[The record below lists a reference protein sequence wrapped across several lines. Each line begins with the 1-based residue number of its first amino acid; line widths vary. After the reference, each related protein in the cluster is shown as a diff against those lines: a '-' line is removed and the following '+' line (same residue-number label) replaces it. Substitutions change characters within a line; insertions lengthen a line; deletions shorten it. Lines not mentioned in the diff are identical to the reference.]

1 VLVIN
6 LYATYRP
13 RSRLASYLPA
23 LRRIKQAGG
32 GDNIKGLEGFE
43 AAVRAAASDGA
54 FRCGAFGLA
63 AAPGAPRAAGL
74 AASPTVCGPQPPAS
88 LPRCLLSSEA
98 PGTAATADG
107 TAGGAA
113 AGLRRTPC
121 TRRCTTAPLCPSPGR
136 LGPSLAS
143 PRVKS
148 TIPSSSTAGQTTWA
162 LRQVGSE
169 LPFKHTYGSG
179 DA

>member
-1 VLVIN
+1 MLVIN

-32 GDNIKGLEGFE
+32 GDDIKGLEGFE

-74 AASPTVCGPQPPAS
+74 AGSPTVCGPQPPAS
-88 LPRCLLSSEA
+88 LPPCPDASSVLRLLA
-98 PGTAATADG
+98 LLPLPMVLLVVLLQVCAGHPARGAVLPPRYVHLPADW
-107 TAGGAA
+107 
-113 AGLRRTPC
+113 
-121 TRRCTTAPLCPSPGR
+121 
-136 LGPSLAS
+136 
-143 PRVKS
+143 
-148 TIPSSSTAGQTTWA
+148 GQVWHH
-162 LRQVGSE
+162 QG
-169 LPFKHTYGSG
+169 
-179 DA
+179 